1 MKKSSANDRVRLLH
15 MLDAAQKAF
24 EFSAGL
30 TRTVFERD
38 HLRQFALA
46 RAVEII
52 GEAVNNITDDFQAKH
67 PQIAW
72 AEIKSM
78 RHRLAHAYFDINLD
92 ILWVA
97 IQDEL
102 PPLVEE
108 LQKIVPAD
116 DEL

>member
-15 MLDAAQKAF
+15 MLDAAHKAIQF
-24 EFSAGL
+24 ASGSSRAA
-30 TRTVFERD
+30 FERD
-38 HLRQFALA
+38 HLRQFAIA

-52 GEAVNNITDDFQAKH
+52 GEAANNITDDFQAAH

-72 AEIKSM
+72 AEIKGM
-78 RHRLAHAYFDINLD
+78 RNRLAHAYFDINLE

-97 IQDEL
+97 VQDEL

-108 LQKIVPAD
+108 LQKIVPEND
-116 DEL
+116 QL

>member
-1 MKKSSANDRVRLLH
+1 M
-15 MLDAAQKAF
+15 
-24 EFSAGL
+24 
-30 TRTVFERD
+30 
-38 HLRQFALA
+38 RQFALA

-52 GEAVNNITDDFQAKH
+52 GEAANNITDDFQAKH

-78 RHRLAHAYFDINLD
+78 RHRLVHAYFDFNLD

-97 IQDEL
+97 TQDEL
-102 PPLVEE
+102 PPLVED
-108 LQKIVPAD
+108 LQKIVPED